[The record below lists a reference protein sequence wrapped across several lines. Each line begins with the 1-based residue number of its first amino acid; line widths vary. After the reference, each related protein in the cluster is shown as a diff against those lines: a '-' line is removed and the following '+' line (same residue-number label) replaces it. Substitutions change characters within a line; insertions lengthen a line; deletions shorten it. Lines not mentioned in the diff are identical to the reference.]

1 MKLFVGLEIPSPV
14 RKAIVER
21 TERIRSSLP
30 HASWVAPD
38 DYHLLLAF
46 LGDGED
52 GDLEGVGEALSH
64 AFASRESFEI
74 QLAGAGSFPPRRPA
88 RVLWIGVEE
97 KEALERLHR
106 VVWDSLTRVVDIER
120 DWKPFHPHST
130 VARCRKPWTRRCVDV
145 WCRACSGRI
154 GSPFRVHQGALFNSE
169 PVRESSR
176 YRVIET
182 FPMKGLH

>member
-1 MKLFVGLEIPSPV
+1 VKLFVGLEIPVAV

-21 TERIRSSLP
+21 TERIRGSLP

-46 LGDGED
+46 LGEGKD
-52 GDLEGVGEALSH
+52 GDLQGVNEALSC

-74 QLAGAGSFPPRRPA
+74 QLAGAGSFPPMRPA

-97 KEALERLHR
+97 KAALERLHR
-106 VVWDSLTRVVDIER
+106 VVWDGLTRVVDVEP
-120 DWKPFHPHST
+120 DWKPFHAHST

-145 WCRACSGRI
+145 WCQACSGRI
-154 GSPFRVHQGALFNSE
+154 GGPFRVQRGALFSSE
-169 PVRESSR
+169 PDRQISR

-182 FPMKGLH
+182 FPMKGYP

>member
-21 TERIRSSLP
+21 TDRVRRSLP
-30 HASWVAPD
+30 HASWVGPD

-46 LGDGED
+46 LGDGKSS
-52 GDLEGVGEALSH
+52 DLEGVDEALSY

-74 QLAGAGSFPPRRPA
+74 QLAGAGSFPPMRPA

-106 VVWDSLTRVVDIER
+106 VVWDSLTRVVDIEP

-130 VARCRKPWTRRCVDV
+130 VARCRKPWPRRCVDV
-145 WCRACSGRI
+145 WCRAFSGRI
-154 GSPFRVHQGALFNSE
+154 GGPFRVHQGALFSSE
-169 PVRESSR
+169 PDSESSR